1 MRLLAAQ
8 SWRARN
14 VPTPTSPT
22 RPFNVCFGLP
32 QVPSPMAAVQGS
44 ALSKHGDVEEEAQV
58 RRAIAASLAYG
69 GSATG
74 SSTGGSAS
82 ADDVGLTAC
91 QH

>member
-1 MRLLAAQ
+1 
-8 SWRARN
+8 
-14 VPTPTSPT
+14 
-22 RPFNVCFGLP
+22 
-32 QVPSPMAAVQGS
+32 MAAVQGS
-44 ALSKHGDVEEEAQV
+44 ALSKVGDVEEEAQV

-91 QH
+91 GTAVAAPLNFPLPLTMVEMSVHANAPLDAS